1 MIAPMADTPVA
12 APRDG
17 QGFRAEVAVGGELGL
32 VLMTTHSGVGP
43 VVSVHDA
50 AGGCFFRDWAE
61 DLEDGKRKALAAAQ
75 TWWKRV
81 GVKKPFPEV
90 VWKPTG

>member
-1 MIAPMADTPVA
+1 MTDTPVA

-17 QGFRAEVAVGGELGL
+17 QGLRPEVLLRGKPGL
-32 VLMTTHSGVGP
+32 VLMTTHSGLGP
-43 VVSVHDA
+43 VVTIHDA
-50 AGGCFFRDWAE
+50 AGECFFRDWAD

-81 GVKKPFPEV
+81 GVKESFPEL
-90 VWKPTG
+90 VWKATG